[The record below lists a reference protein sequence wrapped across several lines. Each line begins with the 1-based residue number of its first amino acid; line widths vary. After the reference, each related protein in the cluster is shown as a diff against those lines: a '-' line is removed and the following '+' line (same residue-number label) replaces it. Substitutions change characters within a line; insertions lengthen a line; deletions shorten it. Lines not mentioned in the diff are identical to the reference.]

1 MRLPIV
7 MFDFGNVLGFFD
19 YGLIYARFGARLGLS
34 ASAFHE
40 LVESK
45 GMSALLAE
53 FEAGDLTPE
62 DFAAKVQREVGLDLS
77 YEDFVSDWQ
86 DIFEL
91 NEPIARLVVE
101 LKAKGYTLL
110 LGSNTNAI
118 HAAFYRRRF
127 RETLDHFDHFVLSH
141 EVRAMKPS
149 RAFFDACTAV
159 VGVPAASCVF
169 IDDVAENIEGA
180 RAAGLQGVVYK
191 DPAGLKRDLQAL
203 GVETSSDSPSN

>member
-34 ASAFHE
+34 ASAFQT

-45 GMSALLAE
+45 GMSSLLAE
-53 FEAGDLTPE
+53 FEAGAMSPE
-62 DFAAKVQREVGLDLS
+62 AFAARVQGEVGLDIS
-77 YEDFVSDWQ
+77 FEDFVADWQ

-91 NEPIARLVVE
+91 NEPVARLVAD
-101 LKAKGYTLL
+101 LKAKGYTLV

-141 EVRAMKPS
+141 EVKAMKPS

-159 VGVPAASCVF
+159 VGVPAGSCVF
-169 IDDVAENIEGA
+169 IDDIEENVEGA
-180 RAAGLQGVVYK
+180 RAAGLRGIVYK
-191 DPAGLKRDLQAL
+191 EPAGLVRDLQAL
-203 GVETSSDSPSN
+203 GVEASAYGRSN

>member
-45 GMSALLAE
+45 GMSSMLAE

-62 DFAAKVQREVGLDLS
+62 EFADRVQSQVGLDVP
-77 YEDFVSDWQ
+77 YEDFVTDWQ

-91 NEPIARLVVE
+91 NEPIARLAVE
-101 LKAKGYTLL
+101 LKAKGYTLV

-149 RAFFDACTAV
+149 RAFFEACTAV
-159 VGVPAASCVF
+159 VGVPATSCVF
-169 IDDVAENIEGA
+169 IDDVEENVQGA
-180 RAAGLQGVVYK
+180 REAGLQGVVYK
-191 DPAGLKRDLQAL
+191 DPAGLKRDLLAL
-203 GVETSSDSPSN
+203 GVDTSSDGPTN